1 MSRIGK
7 QPVNIPAGVKVK
19 VTNEKVFVEGPK
31 GKLELATHRN
41 VKVELGKL
49 TRQEDQSVFTPDAN
63 GNVLQVKRIDDER
76 LSRAVHGLMRT
87 LIANMVEG
95 VTKGY
100 EKRLK
105 IEGVGYVA
113 KLDKKS
119 VVLSVGFANAIKL
132 DPPANITAEVPD
144 PNTIIIRGA
153 DKQLVGQFAAEV
165 RLSRPPEPYQGKGI
179 RYENEVVRRK
189 EGKSFGAGSS

>member
-7 QPVNIPAGVKVK
+7 QLVNIPAGVKVK
-19 VTNEKVFVEGPK
+19 LAEGKFEVEGPK
-31 GKLELATHRN
+31 GKLVMVPHRLMTI
-41 VKVELGKL
+41 EIGKMS
-49 TRQEDQSVFTPDAN
+49 RDGDQTLFTPDAS
-63 GNVLQVKRIDDER
+63 GNYLRVSRKDNER
-76 LSRAVHGLMRT
+76 LSRSLHGLTRT
-87 LIANMVEG
+87 LVANMIEG

-105 IEGVGYVA
+105 IEGVGYAA

-119 VVLSVGFANAIKL
+119 VVLTVGFANAIKL
-132 DPPANITAEVPD
+132 DPPAGVTAEVPD

-153 DKQLVGQFAAEV
+153 DKQQVGQFAAEI
-165 RLSRPPEPYQGKGI
+165 RHARPPEPYQGKGI

-189 EGKSFGAGSS
+189 EGKSFSSGG